1 MKVYVDCAIESEYEK
16 LEDSPYPLPV
26 KKAEQPDRFFDLM
39 GTMVG
44 KMLKTSADGVFY
56 YENAGND
63 ERTYRTLR
71 AAHGL

>member
-1 MKVYVDCAIESEYEK
+1 
-16 LEDSPYPLPV
+16 
-26 KKAEQPDRFFDLM
+26 
-39 GTMVG
+39 MVG

-71 AAHGL
+71 EVHGL